1 MNAMLVARGI
11 VLAGLA
17 FAATVAATHWAV
29 RRKHLAPFG
38 PWPKLVR
45 RMSDPLVLPI
55 ERRIV
60 RAGKNPQD
68 APMWLLGIV
77 VGGGLVLLSLMGW
90 LAGAWFRY
98 GGMISAGPRGW
109 AFLVVNGTY
118 GVLMTALIVRI
129 IGSWFGVGPY
139 RPWMKPAYWLT
150 DWFLNPIRRLLP
162 TMGMIDFSP
171 LVAWVLLMVLRGFI
185 LGFIV

>member
-17 FAATVAATHWAV
+17 FAATVATTHWAV
-29 RRKHLAPFG
+29 RHKHLAPFG
-38 PWPKLVR
+38 RWPKFVR
-45 RMSDPLVLPI
+45 RLSDPLILPL

-60 RAGKNPQD
+60 RAGRNPQD
-68 APMWLLGIV
+68 APLWLLGIV

-90 LAGAWFRY
+90 LAGAWLRY
-98 GGMISAGPRGW
+98 GSAISAGPRGW
-109 AFLVVNGTY
+109 AFLAVNGTY
-118 GVLMTALIVRI
+118 GILMTALFVRV

-139 RPWMKPAYWLT
+139 RSWMKPAYVLT
-150 DWFLNPIRRLLP
+150 DWFINPIRRFLP
-162 TMGMIDFSP
+162 AMGMIDFSP

-185 LGFIV
+185 LGFVV

>member
-1 MNAMLVARGI
+1 MLVARGL
-11 VLAGLA
+11 VLTGLF
-17 FAATVAATHWAV
+17 FAVTVAATHWAV

-38 PWPKLVR
+38 PLPRFVR
-45 RMSDPLVLPI
+45 RMSDPLIQPL

-60 RAGKNPQD
+60 RAGRNPQD
-68 APMWLLGIV
+68 APMWLVGIAV
-77 VGGGLVLLSLMGW
+77 AGGLVFLSLMGW

-98 GGMISAGPRGW
+98 GGLIGAGPRGW
-109 AFLVVNGTY
+109 AFLLVNGSY
-118 GVLMTALIVRI
+118 YVLITALTARI
-129 IGSWFGVGPY
+129 IGSWFGVGRY

-171 LVAWVLLMVLRGFI
+171 LVAWVLLMILRGFI